1 MSARVACACGVR
13 VWLKRARVACTC
25 GVRVWRAR
33 EAYLCVIHSYFV
45 VLIRL

>member
-1 MSARVACACGVR
+1 MLECVRAWRARLACAFGVR
-13 VWLKRARVACTC
+13 VWRARLAC
-25 GVRVWRAR
+25 VLRAR